1 MSRTQEYFITD
12 NADALIDRKEVHAKL
27 IRLKSYLRRVK
38 MRLSQLDKTRD
49 EMIDKKLQTGVM
61 DAHLKQLKIKSK
73 LSQKI

>member
-12 NADALIDRKEVHAKL
+12 NVDSLIDRKEVHDKL
-27 IRLKSYLRRVK
+27 TRLTSYLRRVE
-38 MRLSQLDKTRD
+38 MRLSQLDKTR
-49 EMIDKKLQTGVM
+49 EAMIDKKLQTGVM